1 MKSYSP
7 RQETPIGVRLQR
19 LRESREIDRK
29 DLAKL
34 SGVTYQSIYFIET
47 GMRPPGLSVIVRLVD
62 ALKLN
67 LSQTLNLLGI
77 TEPSDYASN
86 REERGFAS
94 LFNILNRLCDCEEDL
109 ENIKIIDKQLND
121 KARKRSST

>member
-1 MKSYSP
+1 MRTYSP

-19 LRESREIDRK
+19 LRESKKIGRK
-29 DLAKL
+29 ELAAI

-47 GMRPPGLSVIVRLVD
+47 GMRPPGVSVIVRIVD

-67 LSQTLNLLGI
+67 LSQTLDLLRI

-86 REERGFAS
+86 REEQSFKS
-94 LFNILNRLCDCEEDL
+94 LFNILNNFCDCEEDL
-109 ENIKIIDKQLND
+109 EYIKIIDEQLND